1 MAWLKSVKEEHVARV
16 GRRPWLDR
24 FSAVMVGLVL
34 VFAGFAALGWWLAAA
49 GERAFWQVVGTGIAT
64 LVCFSVGLVLV
75 GLASRRRGG
84 LLNWWPNR
92 TELRIYRDR
101 YRR

>member
-1 MAWLKSVKEEHVARV
+1 MGRWLSS
-16 GRRPWLDR
+16 

-49 GERAFWQVVGTGIAT
+49 GERAFWQAVGTGITA
-64 LVCFSVGLVLV
+64 LVCFSVGPLLLT
-75 GLASRRRGG
+75 LAAKRRGG
-84 LLNWWPNR
+84 LLRWRPSR
-92 TELRIYRDR
+92 SEVQIYRAE